1 MLEDLRENSTYLHI
15 GNGAELTVKI
25 GRLNTNENLD
35 IVKNV
40 LRVVKELLILFKE
53 LGLSKTNI
61 RRIYLKTEKSE
72 SLPVFTQLSEEE
84 I

>member
-35 IVKNV
+35 IVKNI